1 MSIEKIR
8 IDKWLWSVRIFKSRS
23 QATDACKSGS
33 VKIEDKNV
41 KPSYLLS
48 RGEIVQVKKNGF
60 NMVYKVI
67 DLIAKRV
74 SSPLALE
81 CYENLTSEDEL
92 NKFNSWF
99 IGKARPEIREKGSGR
114 PTKRE
119 RREIDEFKE
128 EQYED
133 D

>member
-1 MSIEKIR
+1 
-8 IDKWLWSVRIFKSRS
+8 
-23 QATDACKSGS
+23 
-33 VKIEDKNV
+33 
-41 KPSYLLS
+41 
-48 RGEIVQVKKNGF
+48 
-60 NMVYKVI
+60 MVYKVV

-74 SSPLALE
+74 SSPLAVV
-81 CYENLTSEDEL
+81 CYENLTSAEEL

-99 IGKARPEIREKGSGR
+99 IGKARPEIREKGAGR